1 VVVAVVAATTGTT
14 AVASTAFPS
23 GPGSSGSTTTST
35 STPAV
40 TTNGPPVRVLLFG
53 DSVALTLGL
62 GLADPAGQAKYGYI
76 LSDKGILGCGV
87 VDGPEVEDLGARD
100 STPSACNGSQLTP
113 GEPVDQQPWPYQWL
127 GAINTVHP
135 NVVVVLAGRWEV
147 VDREYQGQ
155 WTNILSPTYAAYVKQ
170 QLEATSKLVTSA
182 GSNLVFLTAPCTNE
196 GEQPDG
202 APWPEDDPAR
212 VAVYNKLVR
221 QVAAAHPQT
230 DSVVDLNAAV
240 CPKGKFAS
248 SVDGVPMRRPDGVHF
263 TLPGGVAL
271 VPKLM
276 PAIVASGRAQMAG
289 TSPPAGAGSSTTSTS
304 ATPFAPSTST
314 TSTTSTTR

>member
-1 VVVAVVAATTGTT
+1 
-14 AVASTAFPS
+14 
-23 GPGSSGSTTTST
+23 
-35 STPAV
+35 
-40 TTNGPPVRVLLFG
+40 
-53 DSVALTLGL
+53 
-62 GLADPAGQAKYGYI
+62 
-76 LSDKGILGCGV
+76 
-87 VDGPEVEDLGARD
+87 
-100 STPSACNGSQLTP
+100 
-113 GEPVDQQPWPYQWL
+113 
-127 GAINTVHP
+127 
-135 NVVVVLAGRWEV
+135 
-147 VDREYQGQ
+147 
-155 WTNILSPTYAAYVKQ
+155 
-170 QLEATSKLVTSA
+170 
-182 GSNLVFLTAPCTNE
+182 
-196 GEQPDG
+196 
-202 APWPEDDPAR
+202 
-212 VAVYNKLVR
+212 VR